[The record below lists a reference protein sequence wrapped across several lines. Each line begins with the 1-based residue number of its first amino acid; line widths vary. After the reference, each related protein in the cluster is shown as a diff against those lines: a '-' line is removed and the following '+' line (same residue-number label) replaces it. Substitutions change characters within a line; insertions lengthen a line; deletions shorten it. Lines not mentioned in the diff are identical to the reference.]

1 LRANLRL
8 DRQEGNGQTGA
19 DPDAAAIPAA
29 CRATGGDTMG
39 EKGAVMIESVR
50 LTGQEFGLHR
60 WGPDGAPPLVM
71 LHGFPEHGGAW
82 AGIAARLPG
91 WRCLA
96 PDQRGYG
103 RSHAPPEVAAYDL
116 RTLVADMAAL
126 IEGLGAAPVPVVAH
140 DWGAVVGYG
149 LAMWRPDLVSHLVV
163 LNGAHPGPFQR
174 EAAAGGAQSAA
185 LAYIAWL
192 RAEGSEDRLSA
203 NNFAKLRKL
212 FAEGMDMSWLT
223 GPTLDQYLAA
233 WSRPGTVRGMVN
245 WYRASPLRVA
255 LPGQPIANPHVL
267 SPRAGH
273 VPCPH
278 LVIWGQGDRVLLPV
292 CLDGLGDWCPDLTVH
307 RVEGADHWICHQQPD
322 LVAGLI
328 GGWLRGRG
336 AG

>member
-1 LRANLRL
+1 MTDLIVL
-8 DRQEGNGQTGA
+8 NGHPFHLNRWGA
-19 DPDAAAIPAA
+19 PDAPA
-29 CRATGGDTMG
+29 
-39 EKGAVMIESVR
+39 
-50 LTGQEFGLHR
+50 LL
-60 WGPDGAPPLVM
+60 M
-71 LHGFPEHGGAW
+71 LHGFPEYGRSW
-82 AGIAARLPG
+82 AGLAARLPG

-103 RSHAPPEVAAYDL
+103 DSYAPPDITAYDL
-116 RTLVADMAAL
+116 RALVGDMAAL
-126 IEGLGAAPVPVVAH
+126 IEQMGGPVPVVAH

-192 RAEGSEDRLSA
+192 RAEGSENRLSA

-212 FAEGMDMSWLT
+212 FSEGMDMAWMT
-223 GPTLDQYLAA
+223 GPTLDGYLAA
-233 WSRPGTVRGMVN
+233 WSQPGVVRGMVN

-255 LPGQPIANPHVL
+255 RPGQPLTNPHVL

-273 VPCPH
+273 VACPH
-278 LVIWGQGDRVLLPV
+278 LVIWGQGDRVLLPG
-292 CLDGLGDWCPDLTVH
+292 CLDRLGDWCPDLTVH
-307 RVEGADHWICHQQPD
+307 RIEGADHWICHQQPA

-328 GGWLRGRG
+328 DNWLKARG